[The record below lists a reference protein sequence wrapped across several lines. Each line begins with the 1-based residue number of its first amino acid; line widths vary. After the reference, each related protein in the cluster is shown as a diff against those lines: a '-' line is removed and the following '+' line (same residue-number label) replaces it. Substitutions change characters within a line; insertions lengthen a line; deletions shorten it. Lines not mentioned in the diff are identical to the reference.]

1 MFKLKICYAVEFKEL
16 IGYQEGIQIQKKAFD
31 FVNKNN
37 IDGILLLLQH
47 KPVITIGKS
56 GGDENILVSR
66 EELSDRGI
74 ELYHTSRGGN
84 ITYHGPGQLVGYPIL
99 NLNSFQKD
107 AHLYLRK
114 LENVLINTVRE
125 CGINAGIKPKYTG
138 VWAGDR
144 KIAAI
149 GVGIRK
155 WITKHGFALNIS
167 VNREHFG
174 LIVPCGIREFGI
186 CSMDDFVEDIS
197 FERVLEIIKKNF
209 KEVFQTELIQ
219 VQNMDNLYK
228 GSDCIGKKTG
238 MA

>member
-1 MFKLKICYAVEFKEL
+1 MRRCYVTEFKKL
-16 IGYQEGIQIQKKAFD
+16 IDYSEGIEIQQKAFD
-31 FVNKNN
+31 FVSKNN

-56 GGDENILVSR
+56 GGDKNILVSR
-66 EELSDRGI
+66 DELNNYGI
-74 ELYHTSRGGN
+74 ELCHTSRGGN

-99 NLNSFQKD
+99 NLNGFHKD
-107 AHLYLRK
+107 AHLYLRQ
-114 LENVLINTVRE
+114 LEKVLINTVRE

-138 VWAGDR
+138 VWVGDR

-167 VNREHFG
+167 VNKEHFK

-186 CSMDDFVEDIS
+186 CSMNDFMEGIDYDNV
-197 FERVLEIIKKNF
+197 VEIIQENF
-209 KEVFQTELIQ
+209 KKVFQTELLQ
-219 VQNMDNLYK
+219 RKTVDDWWK
-228 GSDCIGKKTG
+228 ESDFFGKETR